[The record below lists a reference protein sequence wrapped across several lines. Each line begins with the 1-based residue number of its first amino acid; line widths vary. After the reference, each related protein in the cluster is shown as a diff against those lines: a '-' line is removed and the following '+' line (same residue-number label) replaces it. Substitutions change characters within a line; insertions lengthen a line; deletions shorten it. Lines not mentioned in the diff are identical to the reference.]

1 MKNKGFGKSG
11 NVFRGKVIDP
21 INQKQTIIVAIKELR
36 KNFPKSKSQ
45 NQKILF
51 ESADIFKLKHENILE
66 ILWLCQRTDN
76 VILIIMEYAE
86 GNCLSRFLSGLELPL
101 PFEIFV
107 SWSIQLAKGMD
118 YLHSNNIIHCDLKCK
133 NVLLNKKPV
142 EYLDMIKLK
151 LKIANISNYSLT
163 GTPTHMSPE
172 TIKNKFTQK
181 SDVIMIISL

>member
-1 MKNKGFGKSG
+1 
-11 NVFRGKVIDP
+11 
-21 INQKQTIIVAIKELR
+21 
-36 KNFPKSKSQ
+36 
-45 NQKILF
+45 
-51 ESADIFKLKHENILE
+51 
-66 ILWLCQRTDN
+66 
-76 VILIIMEYAE
+76 MEYAE
-86 GNCLSRFLSGLELPL
+86 GNCLSRFLSDLELPL

-172 TIKNKFTQK
+172 TIKNTFTQK
-181 SDVIMIISL
+181 SDVNMIILVLSKVIINNIDLFYFLRYGHMQFVYGKCIIIKLLFMVWKLFKYFTKLVSKKKF